1 MKNICIRKAKFLKYF
16 CFLMRGRFL
25 IVQTTDTSLVSHM
38 ADGPLIFIL
47 QFAADVKAEIVGKPS
62 ETFFSS
68 VLEDMG
74 VSPENV
80 RQT

>member
-1 MKNICIRKAKFLKYF
+1 MHQEGQISKILLLCTNHDSLC
-16 CFLMRGRFL
+16 
-25 IVQTTDTSLVSHM
+25 TDTSLVSHM

>member
-1 MKNICIRKAKFLKYF
+1 
-16 CFLMRGRFL
+16 
-25 IVQTTDTSLVSHM
+25 M
-38 ADGPLIFIL
+38 AGGPLIFIL

-80 RQT
+80 R

>member
-1 MKNICIRKAKFLKYF
+1 MHQEGQISKILLLC
-16 CFLMRGRFL
+16 
-25 IVQTTDTSLVSHM
+25 TDTSLVSHM

>member
-1 MKNICIRKAKFLKYF
+1 
-16 CFLMRGRFL
+16 
-25 IVQTTDTSLVSHM
+25 M
-38 ADGPLIFIL
+38 ADGPLISIL

>member
-1 MKNICIRKAKFLKYF
+1 
-16 CFLMRGRFL
+16 
-25 IVQTTDTSLVSHM
+25 M
-38 ADGPLIFIL
+38 ADGPLIYIL

>member
-1 MKNICIRKAKFLKYF
+1 
-16 CFLMRGRFL
+16 MRGRFL

>member
-1 MKNICIRKAKFLKYF
+1 MK
-16 CFLMRGRFL
+16 GGFL
-25 IVQTTDTSLVSHM
+25 IVQTTTPSVLCTDTSLVSHM

>member
-1 MKNICIRKAKFLKYF
+1 MK
-16 CFLMRGRFL
+16 GRFL
-25 IVQTTDTSLVSHM
+25 IVQTMTPSVLILLWLDISLVSHM
-38 ADGPLIFIL
+38 ADGPLISIL

>member
-1 MKNICIRKAKFLKYF
+1 
-16 CFLMRGRFL
+16 
-25 IVQTTDTSLVSHM
+25 M

-80 RQT
+80 RQTWFMMVLTYPQCCLIVIRMDAINEQKKKYNQ

>member
-1 MKNICIRKAKFLKYF
+1 MK
-16 CFLMRGRFL
+16 GRFL
-25 IVQTTDTSLVSHM
+25 IVQTTTPSV
-38 ADGPLIFIL
+38 LILLWLAIWLMGLISIL